1 MNDRYVTTEKE
12 VRVQIKVKDSK
23 FIATVA
29 PVASEDEAERFITRV
44 SKEFFDATHNVT
56 AYKIGTGDL
65 AIRRYDDNGEPAGS
79 SGPPILQVIEGS
91 GVTNTVIVVTR
102 YFGGTKLGFGGL
114 VRAYGDAAAAG
125 LLEAGRREM
134 VQYILVKIVVPYE
147 QMGSVIKEIQGG
159 IGEIKD
165 TQFSNDG
172 VAVYADLLPS
182 YLEGFTKKMIDAT
195 RGKAVVTVEERE
207 FRG

>member
-1 MNDRYVTTEKE
+1 MSDRYLTIEQE
-12 VRVQIKVKDSK
+12 ARVQIKVKDSK
-23 FIATVA
+23 FIASVA
-29 PVASEDEAERFITRV
+29 PVTTEEEAELFILKV

-56 AYKIGTGDL
+56 AYKIGTGDM
-65 AIRRYDDNGEPAGS
+65 AIRRYNDNGEPAGS

-91 GVTNTVIVVTR
+91 GVTNAAIVVTR

-125 LLEAGRREM
+125 LADAGQREM

-147 QMGSVIKEIQGG
+147 QMGSVVKEIQGG
-159 IGEIKD
+159 IGEIRD

-172 VAVYADLLPS
+172 VAIFADLLPS
-182 YLEGFTKKMIDAT
+182 YFQGFQKKMVDAT
-195 RGKAVVTVEERE
+195 RGKALVTIEESE
-207 FRG
+207 YRG